1 MKRREATYP
10 HESDH
15 VNVDEFDTSQE
26 SDWWVDE
33 WDEVDA
39 VPMVER
45 LPAQHRLV
53 KWAVWVSFVVVVMLV
68 LIAGWVGWWYLQRV
82 KPDPVG
88 LSATD
93 QVVDFTIGPTDSVET
108 IAARLEQADLVADQS
123 LFLWYVEQKGG
134 LEIVPGF
141 YELRTN
147 DHIGNVLARLQTP
160 PDQTYQRVTFPEGF
174 TVEQMAARLAEAQP
188 RLQPEAFIAASQSL
202 DVPSAIRP
210 DGVTSLEGLLFPD
223 TYQVSN
229 ADNAAQVVERMIALM
244 ERVAIEQEGIVDGAA
259 ALGLTPYE
267 VIIVA
272 SLIEREARL
281 AQDRPKIARVIYN
294 RLFLGMNLEIDASL
308 YYQNDRETPF
318 PELRRQDSAY
328 NLYRYPGLP
337 PTPIANPGRA
347 AIQAAL
353 NPLPNPPAGDPLC
366 VELPDPTR
374 CYYLFYVLANDEGGH
389 AFAATFE
396 QHLAN
401 IEAARA
407 AGVL

>member
-1 MKRREATYP
+1 M
-10 HESDH
+10 SDIDRSDQLI
-15 VNVDEFDTSQE
+15 DEFDTTRP

-39 VPMVER
+39 VPVVER
-45 LPAQHRLV
+45 LSAQRRIL
-53 KWAVWVSFVVVVMLV
+53 KWAVWASFVVVVVLV
-68 LIAGWVGWWYLQRV
+68 LVAGWVGWWYLQRV
-82 KPDPVG
+82 QPDGAGAAPE
-88 LSATD
+88 
-93 QVVDFTIGPTDSVET
+93 QVIDFTIASTDSVET
-108 IAARLEQADLVADQS
+108 IAVRLEDAGLIADQS
-123 LFLWYVEQKGG
+123 VFLWYVERKGG
-134 LEIVPGF
+134 LDIVPGF
-141 YELRTN
+141 YELRSN
-147 DHIGNVLARLQTP
+147 DHIGNVLAKLQTP

-174 TVEQMAARLAEAQP
+174 TVEQMATRLAEAQP
-188 RLQPEAFIAASQSL
+188 RLQPEAFIAANQSL
-202 DVPSAIRP
+202 EVPSALRP
-210 DGVTSLEGLLFPD
+210 DGVMSLEGLLFPD

-229 ADNAAQVVERMIALM
+229 ADNAAQVVERMVALM
-244 ERVAIEQEGIVDGAA
+244 ERVAVEQEGIVDGAA

-281 AQDRPKIARVIYN
+281 AEDRPKIARVIYN

-308 YYQNDRETPF
+308 YYQNDRDTPF
-318 PELRRQDSAY
+318 PELRQQDSPY
-328 NLYRYPGLP
+328 NLYMYPGLP

-366 VELPDPTR
+366 VDLPDPTR
-374 CYYLFYVLANDEGGH
+374 CYYLFYVLANEEGGH
-389 AFAATFE
+389 SFAATYE

>member
-1 MKRREATYP
+1 
-10 HESDH
+10 
-15 VNVDEFDTSQE
+15 
-26 SDWWVDE
+26 
-33 WDEVDA
+33 
-39 VPMVER
+39 
-45 LPAQHRLV
+45 
-53 KWAVWVSFVVVVMLV
+53 
-68 LIAGWVGWWYLQRV
+68 
-82 KPDPVG
+82 
-88 LSATD
+88 
-93 QVVDFTIGPTDSVET
+93 
-108 IAARLEQADLVADQS
+108 
-123 LFLWYVEQKGG
+123 
-134 LEIVPGF
+134 
-141 YELRTN
+141 
-147 DHIGNVLARLQTP
+147 
-160 PDQTYQRVTFPEGF
+160 
-174 TVEQMAARLAEAQP
+174 
-188 RLQPEAFIAASQSL
+188 
-202 DVPSAIRP
+202 
-210 DGVTSLEGLLFPD
+210 
-223 TYQVSN
+223 VSN

>member
-1 MKRREATYP
+1 M
-10 HESDH
+10 SDFDRPDQL
-15 VNVDEFDTSQE
+15 VDEFDTTRP

-33 WDEVDA
+33 WDEVAA
-39 VPMVER
+39 VPAVER
-45 LPAQHRLV
+45 LPAQRRIL
-53 KWAVWVSFVVVVMLV
+53 KWAVWTSFVVVVAFILV
-68 LIAGWVGWWYLQRV
+68 AGWVGWWYLQRV
-82 KPDPVG
+82 QPDASGEAPV
-88 LSATD
+88 
-93 QVVDFTIGPTDSVET
+93 QVVDFTVAATDSVET
-108 IAARLEQADLVADQS
+108 IAGRLEDAGLIADQS
-123 LFLWYVEQKGG
+123 VFLWYVERKGG

-174 TVEQMAARLAEAQP
+174 TVEQMATRLAEAQP
-188 RLQPEAFIAASQSL
+188 RIQPEAFIAASQSL
-202 DVPSAIRP
+202 DVPSVLRP

-229 ADNAAQVVERMIALM
+229 ADNAAQVVERMVALM
-244 ERVAIEQEGIVDGAA
+244 ERVAVEQEGIVDGAA
-259 ALGLTPYE
+259 TLGLTPYE
-267 VIIVA
+267 VIVVA

-281 AQDRPKIARVIYN
+281 AEDRPKIARVIYN
-294 RLFLGMNLEIDASL
+294 RLFLGMNLEIDASS
-308 YYQNDRETPF
+308 YYQNDRATPF
-318 PELRRQDSAY
+318 PELRQQDSPY
-328 NLYRYPGLP
+328 NLYMYPGLP

-353 NPLPNPPAGDPLC
+353 NPSPNPPAGDPLC
-366 VELPDPTR
+366 VDLPDPTR
-374 CYYLFYVLANDEGGH
+374 CYFLFYVLANEEGGH
-389 AFAATFE
+389 AFAATYE

>member
-1 MKRREATYP
+1 MA
-10 HESDH
+10 SDIDRSDL
-15 VNVDEFDTSQE
+15 VDEFDTARP

-33 WDEVDA
+33 WDEVEA
-39 VPMVER
+39 VPVVER
-45 LPAQHRLV
+45 LPAQRRIL
-53 KWAVWVSFVVVVMLV
+53 KWAVWTSFVVVVALILV
-68 LIAGWVGWWYLQRV
+68 AGWVGWWYLQRV
-82 KPDPVG
+82 QPDAPG
-88 LSATD
+88 DATV
-93 QVVDFTIGPTDSVET
+93 QVVDFTIASTDSVET
-108 IAARLEQADLVADQS
+108 IAARLQDAGLIADQS
-123 LFLWYVEQKGG
+123 VFLWYVERKGG

-174 TVEQMAARLAEAQP
+174 TVEQMATRLAEAQP
-188 RLQPEAFIAASQSL
+188 RLQPEAFIAASESL
-202 DVPSAIRP
+202 AVPSVLRP

-229 ADNAAQVVERMIALM
+229 ADNAAQVVERMVALM
-244 ERVAIEQEGIVDGAA
+244 ERVAVEQEDIVDGAA

-267 VIIVA
+267 VLIVA

-281 AQDRPKIARVIYN
+281 AEDRPKIARVIYN

-308 YYQNDRETPF
+308 YYHNDRDTPF
-318 PELRRQDSAY
+318 PELRQQDTPY
-328 NLYRYPGLP
+328 NLYMYPGLP

-353 NPLPNPPAGDPLC
+353 NPSPNPPAGDPLC
-366 VELPDPTR
+366 VDLPDPTR
-374 CYYLFYVLANDEGGH
+374 CYYLFYVLADEEGGH
-389 AFAATFE
+389 AFAATYE